1 MAEVETKE
9 VKEGT
14 EQEAKET
21 KTETKENKV
30 DVEKVKKG
38 AIASLLEE
46 LGLDDT
52 DSLKAIVTKSKED
65 EAKNQTELQKSDTAL
80 KQAVKQLTRER
91 EEKLIA
97 EAKLSAIQL
106 GAKKEL
112 VDDLVI
118 VAKSKVTK
126 DKDINEV
133 ISEMKESETGK
144 IYFAE
149 EEKEKEENQGTV
161 TRKSVTKNKTKQKD
175 EQQEEHGEE
184 KHEGTMA
191 ARILAKRKQ
200 TKSHY
205 YK

>member
-1 MAEVETKE
+1 MSEIETKE

-14 EQEAKET
+14 DSKE
-21 KTETKENKV
+21 TETKENKV

-52 DSLKAIVTKSKED
+52 DSLKEIVTKSKED
-65 EAKNQTELQKSDTAL
+65 EEKNQTELQKSDTAL
-80 KQAVKQLTRER
+80 KQAVKQLAQER
-91 EEKLIA
+91 EGKLIA

-149 EEKEKEENQGTV
+149 EEKEDKEDNNRGTV
-161 TRKSVTKNKTKQKD
+161 TRKSVTKEKTKQKD
-175 EQQEEHGEE
+175 EQKEEHGEE

>member
-1 MAEVETKE
+1 MSEIETKE

-14 EQEAKET
+14 DPKET
-21 KTETKENKV
+21 KTDPKENKV

-52 DSLKAIVTKSKED
+52 DSLKEIVTKSKE
-65 EAKNQTELQKSDTAL
+65 EEQKNQTELQKSDTAL
-80 KQAVKQLTRER
+80 KQALKQLAQER

-106 GAKKEL
+106 GAKTEL
-112 VDDLVI
+112 VNDFVV

-149 EEKEKEENQGTV
+149 EEKEDEEDNRGTV
-161 TRKSVTKNKTKQKD
+161 TRKSVTKEKTKQKD
-175 EQQEEHGEE
+175 EQKEEHGEE

>member
-1 MAEVETKE
+1 MVY
-9 VKEGT
+9 
-14 EQEAKET
+14 
-21 KTETKENKV
+21 
-30 DVEKVKKG
+30 
-38 AIASLLEE
+38 
-46 LGLDDT
+46 DT
-52 DSLKAIVTKSKED
+52 DSLKEIVTKSKED
-65 EAKNQTELQKSDTAL
+65 EEKNQTELQKSDTAL
-80 KQAVKQLTRER
+80 KQAVKQLAQER
-91 EEKLIA
+91 EGKLIA

-149 EEKEKEENQGTV
+149 EEKEDKEDNNRGTV
-161 TRKSVTKNKTKQKD
+161 TRKSVTKEKTKQKD
-175 EQQEEHGEE
+175 EQKEEHGEE

>member
-1 MAEVETKE
+1 MAEIETKKVE
-9 VKEGT
+9 EGT
-14 EQEAKET
+14 DSETKET

-38 AIASLLEE
+38 AITSLLEE

-65 EAKNQTELQKSDTAL
+65 EEKNQTELQKSDTAL
-80 KQAVKQLTRER
+80 KQALKQLAQER
-91 EEKLIA
+91 EGKLIA

-112 VDDLVI
+112 VNDLVV

-144 IYFAE
+144 IYFE
-149 EEKEKEENQGTV
+149 EEDKEDKEDKGTV
-161 TRKSVTKNKTKQKD
+161 TRKSVTKGKTKQKD
-175 EQQEEHGEE
+175 EQQEEKEEE